1 MDKFMKLLKDKEKM
15 KHYIS
20 YIFFGVLTTLVDWG
34 VLFLFRTFLPVI
46 DKNIANAIAILTSII
61 FAYFTNRRYVF
72 KSVEKSKFR
81 EFMKFLLSR
90 GYTFLFQVVAF
101 WIFATWLGLNEYA
114 VKLVISI
121 VVIILNYVIS
131 RFYVFRAKYWQIT
144 CLGHIMYKMLGLN
157 IRNWNEV

>member
-1 MDKFMKLLKDKEKM
+1 MDKFMEILRNKEKM

-34 VLFLFRTFLPVI
+34 VLFLFRTFLPI
-46 DKNIANAIAILTSII
+46 LDKNIANAIAILFSII
-61 FAYFTNRRYVF
+61 FAYFTNRKYVF
-72 KSVEKSKFR
+72 KSTEKSKVK
-81 EFMKFLLSR
+81 EFVKFLLSR

-121 VVIILNYVIS
+121 IVVILNYVIG
-131 RFYVFRAKYWQIT
+131 RFYVFKAKY
-144 CLGHIMYKMLGLN
+144 
-157 IRNWNEV
+157 